1 MKAKFKEYTDKL
13 ISLADLYGEW
23 DHIHGMIMF
32 EFYPNKIAAP
42 LIYLENKNMFE
53 NLTTSK
59 TGLAHDIL
67 TIAGDIHE
75 CIKEDNT
82 LDRKPDLLVFTVDHE
97 NMLFD
102 YTFSYDVF
110 NDPGYSS
117 MDEML
122 YFEYHLM
129 GQIPKDNFNK
139 KLLNNALLYHG
150 EKPVD

>member
-1 MKAKFKEYTDKL
+1 MKVKFKEYIDKL
-13 ISLADLYGEW
+13 ISLVDSYNEW

-75 CIKEDNT
+75 CIEEDTT
-82 LDRKPDLLVFTVDHE
+82 LVEKPDLLLFNIDHDTRSFNYKFNYGVFAT
-97 NMLFD
+97 
-102 YTFSYDVF
+102 
-110 NDPGYSS
+110 PGYSS
-117 MDEML
+117 FDEML

-129 GQIPKDNFNK
+129 GQIPKDDFNK
-139 KLLNNALLYHG
+139 SLLNNALRYHG
-150 EKPVD
+150 ETPVD

>member
-1 MKAKFKEYTDKL
+1 MNEKIKVSIDKL
-13 ISLADLYGEW
+13 ILLVDSYGEW

-59 TGLAHDIL
+59 AGLAHDIL
-67 TIAGDIHE
+67 TIAGDIRDYIE
-75 CIKEDNT
+75 EDKT
-82 LDRKPDLLVFTVDHE
+82 LDKKPDLLEFTVGHE
-97 NMLFD
+97 NMSFD
-102 YTFSYDVF
+102 YIFSYDVF
-110 NDPGYSS
+110 NDPSYSS
-117 MDEML
+117 IDEML

-129 GQIPKDNFNK
+129 GQIPKDDFNK
-139 KLLNNALLYHG
+139 SLLNNALLYHG